1 MTGQGSSLGRHVP
14 SAFTPE
20 EVRARARRE
29 AAKAWRTGAP
39 ILVVSLDDE
48 RLSWPE
54 RELVRQLGDKLN
66 GKGRR

>member
-1 MTGQGSSLGRHVP
+1 MGDSSLGRHAA
-14 SAFTPE
+14 SGFTDE
-20 EVRARARRE
+20 QVQARARQE
-29 AAKAWRTGAP
+29 AARAWGSEPR
-39 ILVVSLDDE
+39 ILVVRVDDE